1 MLLTRHRSFALLGAL
16 SVLLLL
22 AVPAVA
28 WAQSAPLSSPDPQV
42 WVTNG
47 GVLTTAIAPDGTN
60 YIGGSFSYVGPK
72 TGCGV
77 AVNATNGTVQ
87 TAFPEVQGP
96 VCAVAPDGSGGFYV
110 GGHFSSVG
118 GVACKNVVHILAGG
132 SLDTTF
138 DANASASDE
147 VYALA
152 VSGSTLYVGGSFDTI
167 GGQAR
172 NHVAALDTTSGDAT
186 TWNPGAD
193 GTVYALAVSGS
204 TVYAGGAFTT
214 IGGQSSNHLAALDAT
229 SGAADTTFAANASAN
244 NDIRALAVSDST
256 VYAGGAF
263 TTIGGQS
270 CNYLAALDA
279 TSGAADTT
287 FDANASAGGDIYALA
302 VSGSTLYVG
311 GSFAS
316 VGGLTRNN
324 IAALDATSGDAT
336 TWNPDAR
343 SDIESLHPD
352 AGSDVESL
360 AVSGSTVY
368 VGGAFTTIGGQ
379 ERNSIAALDATS
391 GDATTW
397 NPGANSDVLALAV
410 TGSTLYVGG
419 NFSSVGGLTRN
430 NIAALDGATGAATSW
445 DPDTGGANGSVL
457 ALAVSGSTVYAG
469 GEFTTIGGRSCNY
482 LAALDATSG
491 VADTTFDANANAQG
505 DVEALAVSGSTLY
518 VGGNFDTI
526 GGQARNNV
534 AALDATSGDA
544 TTWNPDADGTVYAL
558 AVSGSTVY
566 AGGEFTTIGGQS
578 SNYLAALDATSGAA
592 DTTFAANASANNDI
606 LALAV
611 SDSTVYAGGAFTTI
625 GGQSSNYLAALD
637 ATSGAPDTTFDANA
651 SAGGDIYALAV
662 SGSTLYVGGH
672 FNTIGGQP
680 RNNVAAL
687 DATSGDAT
695 TWNPDASSDIEALAV
710 SGSTVYVGGYFGS
723 IGVQARYNNFFGL
736 ACFSP
741 TPALNNLTVS
751 AGSLSPAFASGT
763 LSYTDSVANGVT
775 SLTVTPTADDSH
787 ASYRLR
793 VGGVTVS
800 NPIALS
806 VGNTTIDIVV
816 SAQDGVTDQTYVLTV
831 TRATLITPHV
841 TLTLSG
847 LKGGAVKLGKRLT
860 VKGTVKPSSLAGG
873 KVSLTVQRK
882 VGAKWRKVKTMT
894 AKIATGGAY
903 RCTYGPTKKGSYRI
917 RVTFARTAANTAAA
931 TAWKAFRVK

>member
-1 MLLTRHRSFALLGAL
+1 VLLTRHRSFALLGAL

-204 TVYAGGAFTT
+204 TVYAGGEFTT
-214 IGGQSSNHLAALDAT
+214 IGGQSSNH
-229 SGAADTTFAANASAN
+229 
-244 NDIRALAVSDST
+244 
-256 VYAGGAF
+256 
-263 TTIGGQS
+263 
-270 CNYLAALDA
+270 
-279 TSGAADTT
+279 
-287 FDANASAGGDIYALA
+287 
-302 VSGSTLYVG
+302 
-311 GSFAS
+311 
-316 VGGLTRNN
+316 
-324 IAALDATSGDAT
+324 
-336 TWNPDAR
+336 
-343 SDIESLHPD
+343 
-352 AGSDVESL
+352 
-360 AVSGSTVY
+360 
-368 VGGAFTTIGGQ
+368 
-379 ERNSIAALDATS
+379 
-391 GDATTW
+391 
-397 NPGANSDVLALAV
+397 
-410 TGSTLYVGG
+410 
-419 NFSSVGGLTRN
+419 
-430 NIAALDGATGAATSW
+430 
-445 DPDTGGANGSVL
+445 
-457 ALAVSGSTVYAG
+457 
-469 GEFTTIGGRSCNY
+469 
-482 LAALDATSG
+482 
-491 VADTTFDANANAQG
+491 
-505 DVEALAVSGSTLY
+505 
-518 VGGNFDTI
+518 
-526 GGQARNNV
+526 
-534 AALDATSGDA
+534 
-544 TTWNPDADGTVYAL
+544 
-558 AVSGSTVY
+558 
-566 AGGEFTTIGGQS
+566 
-578 SNYLAALDATSGAA
+578 LAALDATSGAA

-695 TWNPDASSDIEALAV
+695 TWNPDAGSDIEALAV

-741 TPALNNLTVS
+741 TPALNNLTVSAGSLSPAFASGTLSYTDSVANGVTSLTVTPTADDSHASYRLRVGGVTVSNPIALSVGNTTIDIVVSAQNGPDQTYVLTVTRAPSGDAGLSNLTVS